1 MFAEAICIILEQQ
14 TDIGK
19 LESPLV
25 RTEEWRP
32 AVMEA
37 AVCIVCI
44 ESTTVVCAF
53 NALVP
58 TLEI

>member
-32 AVMEA
+32 RPAVMEA
-37 AVCIVCI
+37 AVCI